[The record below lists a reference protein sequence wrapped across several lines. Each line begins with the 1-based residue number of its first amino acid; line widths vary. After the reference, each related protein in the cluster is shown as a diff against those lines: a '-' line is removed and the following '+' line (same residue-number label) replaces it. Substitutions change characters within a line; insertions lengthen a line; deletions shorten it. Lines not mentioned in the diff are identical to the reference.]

1 MAPSYKKDL
10 YRQTSYQRGVWDG
23 RRESA
28 TINTLVEG
36 LDDTRLALKT
46 AANAVITQHGVVHPD
61 NNLLPLQTANAIPIG
76 PSRAMVTLRYGP
88 NPEDRQR
95 YGGLDAFA
103 LANLKVGHIGV
114 KKYHVKAGESYA
126 DFHNWYYDVVTVPI
140 MTIEVYGSGTASP
153 FNTVAD
159 NVGKSNENATSFSG
173 YQFAHDCVRYDGVD
187 VNARNVDG
195 VAQYAWR
202 HMWTGLPSGWVY
214 ERPSITSA
222 TPGTTAPYQHFTFS
236 GTTTFPIT

>member
-46 AANAVITQHGVVHPD
+46 AANTVITQHGVVHPD

-95 YGGLDAFA
+95 YGGLDVFA
-103 LANLKVGHIGV
+103 LANMKVGYVGL
-114 KKYHVKAGESYA
+114 KKYKVKAGESYT
-126 DFHNWYYDVVTVPI
+126 DFNNWYYDVVTVPI
-140 MTIEVYGSGTASP
+140 FTAEIFGAGTASP

-159 NVGKSNENATSFSG
+159 NAGKTNANATSFSG
-173 YQFAHDCVRYDGVD
+173 YSCARNTARYDGVD
-187 VNARNVDG
+187 INARNVDG
-195 VAQYAWR
+195 VAQYTWR
-202 HMWTGLPSGWVY
+202 HTWTILPSGWIY
-214 ERPSITSA
+214 EAPSTTSA
-222 TPGTTAPYQHFTFS
+222 TPGTVAPYSHFTFT
-236 GTTTFPIT
+236 GTTSFPIT